1 MSDNKATLK
10 YTDERDRCYGL
21 AGMAMSIVVMDS
33 EGLLAG
39 IDMDAPAD
47 EMMKFT
53 PDYYFAGNPRLS
65 ARMAWNHLV
74 EHYNVTMG
82 MLVANVLCRYYVHRR
97 EEITPEMLRLV
108 HRYVV
113 EEGNETCQLE
123 EDEVNTLFNKQF
135 SYMQRLFRHSGV
147 QSVVND
153 FVNLLEERRHMSVSE
168 VVEGFRALSMI

>member
-1 MSDNKATLK
+1 
-10 YTDERDRCYGL
+10 
-21 AGMAMSIVVMDS
+21 
-33 EGLLAG
+33 
-39 IDMDAPAD
+39 
-47 EMMKFT
+47 MKFT
-53 PDYYFAGNPRLS
+53 PDYYFAGNTLLS
-65 ARMAWNHLV
+65 ASMAWNHLV

-82 MLVANVLCRYYVHRR
+82 MLVSNVLCRYYVHRR

>member
-10 YTDERDRCYGL
+10 YKDDRDRCYGL

-33 EGLLAG
+33 EELLAG

-97 EEITPEMLRLV
+97 EEITPELLGLV

-147 QSVVND
+147 QSVIDD
-153 FVNLLEERRHMSVSE
+153 FVKVLEQQRHMSVNE
-168 VVEGFRALSMI
+168 VVDGFRALSMI